1 MYTKDVRAN
10 VLYNERKQ
18 RTKKVKK
25 SAKKKKIEN
34 FFCSRFSKSGPR
46 GLLPFLR
53 LHPEFQVN
61 EDESSELFFPKT
73 WIFRVSQMTAWN
85 L

>member
-1 MYTKDVRAN
+1 MCCTT
-10 VLYNERKQ
+10 NESREQKS
-18 RTKKVKK
+18 KKK
-25 SAKKKKIEN
+25 SAKNEF

-61 EDESSELFFPKT
+61 EDESSEYFSLKLEFLG
-73 WIFRVSQMTAWN
+73 FRK
-85 L
+85 